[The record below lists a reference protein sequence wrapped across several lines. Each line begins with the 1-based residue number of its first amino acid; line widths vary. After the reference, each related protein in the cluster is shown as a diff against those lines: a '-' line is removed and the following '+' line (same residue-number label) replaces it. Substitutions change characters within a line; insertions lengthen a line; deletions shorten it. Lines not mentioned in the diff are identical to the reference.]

1 MNKNINYVTLL
12 VAVLGAVKL
21 ILQSFGI
28 DVITDDMID
37 AASNVVAAAVTL
49 VGIIMS
55 HRKKGTTTPAS
66 TAANDDHVYDAE
78 NMV

>member
-55 HRKKGTTTPAS
+55 HRKKGGDAVD
-66 TAANDDHVYDAE
+66 TAIQSAIQRTE
-78 NMV
+78 